1 MRNHFKRLAAF
12 SPMLVAAGLA
22 GSALLSPAAQA
33 QSQKRDFGNYG
44 QAIYGGSN
52 IVSVKDAEAAKA
64 VIGSDEQ
71 ILAYFEQMSDEM
83 DRLNPVAPA
92 GDPYAVRLAKLTK
105 GLDSYDGLALDI
117 QAYLVDEVYA
127 FALADGTVRVS
138 SRLMDALNDDEVRC
152 VIGHQIGHVKLEHG
166 QERLKRALAR
176 NSSLTVAGKDSDGLR
191 QLDKSRLDS
200 LVQRVIYARQTRA
213 NLTEADDYAL
223 GFMAA
228 NGYKREACATAM
240 DKLAALRGS
249 ARVALLQTHPYSAA
263 RAKRMRMQIE

>member
-1 MRNHFKRLAAF
+1 MFKHFKRLAML
-12 SPMLVAAGLA
+12 SPVIVAAGLA
-22 GSALLSPAAQA
+22 GSALLTPAVSA
-33 QSQKRDFGNYG
+33 QSQNRNFGNYG
-44 QAIYGGSN
+44 QALYGGSN
-52 IVSVKDAEAAKA
+52 IVAEKDAEADRA
-64 VIGSDEQ
+64 SEEQ
-71 ILAYFEQMSDEM
+71 ILAYFGQISDEM

-92 GDPYAVRLAKLTK
+92 EDPYAVRLAELTQ
-105 GLDSYDGLALDI
+105 GLDSYDGLAFDI

-176 NSSLTVAGKDSDGLR
+176 NSSLTVAGKDSDALR
-191 QLDKSRLDS
+191 QLNKSRLDW
-200 LVQRVIYARQTRA
+200 LVQRVIYAKQTQA

-223 GFMAA
+223 RFMAD
-228 NGYKREACATAM
+228 NGYNREACATAM
-240 DKLAALRGS
+240 DKLAALRESG
-249 ARVALLQTHPYSAA
+249 RVALLQTYPHSAA